1 MLRTEVKNFSAT
13 QSSVLIAHCFCF
25 LRAKHKDFFL
35 YSVLSPQHSLLLV
48 MAFHFEILKKDETTG
63 ARLGRCHTAHGVFHT
78 PAFIPVGTQGTVK
91 ALTPEDLR
99 EMGTEIILSNTY
111 HLYLRPGHQR
121 IQRLGGLH
129 RFMHWD
135 YPLLTDSGGFQV
147 FSLNSLVKISEEGVQ
162 FQSHL
167 DGSRHE
173 ITPEKAVEI
182 QEALGADIILCLDEC
197 TPYPAGHGE
206 AERSMQLTLNWSR
219 RCRDS
224 RRREDQALFGIVQ
237 GGMFPDLRRRCV
249 EALRGMGFDGY
260 AIGGLSVGESR
271 EKMLEM
277 VSETA
282 PLLPLGQPRYLM
294 GVGTPLDIARAVLQG
309 VDMFD
314 CVLPTRNARN
324 GMLFTRGGRL
334 VIKNARYAEDDSPVE
349 PGCSCYTCRHYSRA
363 YLRHLYLAEEIL
375 AMRLNTLHNLHF
387 YLNFMGEIRRA
398 IAEERLKDWVKT
410 CYAEGAPEEENDPAH
425 PDPRDSSS
433 PKKLAEKRISASVR
447 SFSMK

>member
-1 MLRTEVKNFSAT
+1 
-13 QSSVLIAHCFCF
+13 
-25 LRAKHKDFFL
+25 
-35 YSVLSPQHSLLLV
+35 
-48 MAFHFEILKKDETTG
+48 
-63 ARLGRCHTAHGVFHT
+63 LGRCQTAHGVFHT

-111 HLYLRPGHQR
+111 HLYLRPGHHR

-173 ITPEKAVEI
+173 ITPEKAMEI

-282 PLLPLGQPRYLM
+282 PLLPPGQPRYLM

-324 GMLFTRGGRL
+324 GMLFTGGGRL
-334 VIKNARYAEDDSPVE
+334 VIKNARYAEDDSPIE

-363 YLRHLYLAEEIL
+363 YLRHLYLSEEIL
-375 AMRLNTLHNLHF
+375 AMRLNTVHNLHF

-398 IAEERLKDWVKT
+398 IAQERLKDWVKT
-410 CYAEGAPEEENDPAH
+410 CYARGASEGEDDPGQS
-425 PDPRDSSS
+425 DPWAASS
-433 PKKLAEKRISASVR
+433 PGTLAGQNNPAPVR
-447 SFSMK
+447 AASMK

>member
-1 MLRTEVKNFSAT
+1 M
-13 QSSVLIAHCFCF
+13 
-25 LRAKHKDFFL
+25 
-35 YSVLSPQHSLLLV
+35 
-48 MAFHFEILKKDETTG
+48 
-63 ARLGRCHTAHGVFHT
+63 GRCHTAHGIFHT
-78 PAFIPVGTQGTVK
+78 PAFMAVGTQGTVK

-99 EMGTEIILSNTY
+99 EMGAEIILSNTY
-111 HLYLRPGHQR
+111 HLFLRPGHER
-121 IQRLGGLH
+121 IRRLGGLH

-147 FSLNSLVKISEEGVQ
+147 FSLNSLVKISEAGVQ

-173 ITPEKAVEI
+173 LTPEKAIEI
-182 QEALGADIILCLDEC
+182 QEALGADIIMCLDEC
-197 TPYPAGHGE
+197 TPYPAGHEE
-206 AERSMQLTLNWSR
+206 AERSMELTLNWSQ

-237 GGMFPDLRRRCV
+237 GGMYPDLRKRCV
-249 EALRGMGFDGY
+249 EDLGGMGFDGY
-260 AIGGLSVGESR
+260 AIGGLSVGESK
-271 EKMLEM
+271 EKMLEV

-282 PLLPLGQPRYLM
+282 PLLPLDQPRYLM

-324 GMLFTRGGRL
+324 GMLFTKGGRL
-334 VIKNARYAEDDSPVE
+334 VIKNARYAGDDSPVE

-375 AMRLNTLHNLHF
+375 AMRLNTVHNLHF

-398 IAEERLKDWVKT
+398 IAEDRLKDWVKN
-410 CYAEGAPEEENDPAH
+410 CYSQGAMEEEDDFGE
-425 PDPRDSSS
+425 PDPWGSSS
-433 PKKLAEKRISASVR
+433 PKKPAGKRNPAPVR
-447 SFSMK
+447 AASMK

>member
-1 MLRTEVKNFSAT
+1 
-13 QSSVLIAHCFCF
+13 
-25 LRAKHKDFFL
+25 
-35 YSVLSPQHSLLLV
+35 

-78 PAFIPVGTQGTVK
+78 PAFMAVGTQGTVK

-99 EMGTEIILSNTY
+99 EMGAEIILSNTY
-111 HLYLRPGHQR
+111 HLYLRPGHER
-121 IQRLGGLH
+121 IRQLGGLH

-135 YPLLTDSGGFQV
+135 HPLLTDSGGFQV
-147 FSLNSLVKISEEGVQ
+147 FSLNSLVKISEKGVQ

-182 QEALGADIILCLDEC
+182 QEALGADIIMCLDEC
-197 TPYPAGHGE
+197 TPYPASHEE
-206 AERSMQLTLNWSR
+206 AERSMELTLNWSQ

-237 GGMFPDLRRRCV
+237 GGMYPDLRKRCV
-249 EALRGMGFDGY
+249 QALKGMGFDGY
-260 AIGGLSVGESR
+260 AMGGLSVGESKER
-271 EKMLEM
+271 MLGV
-277 VSETA
+277 VSQTA
-282 PLLPLGQPRYLM
+282 PFLPFDQPRYLM
-294 GVGTPLDIARAVLQG
+294 GVGTPLDMARAVLQG

-324 GMLFTRGGRL
+324 GMLFTKGGRL
-334 VIKNARYAEDDSPVE
+334 VIKNARYADDDSPIE

-375 AMRLNTLHNLHF
+375 AMRLNTVHNLHF
-387 YLNFMGEIRRA
+387 YLNFMGEIRQA

-410 CYAEGAPEEENDPAH
+410 CYAQGASEEEDDPGE
-425 PDPRDSSS
+425 PDPWGSSS
-433 PKKLAEKRISASVR
+433 PKKLAGKKNPAPMRAA
-447 SFSMK
+447 SMK